1 MKQGR
6 KYLKVIMLVLVFMV
20 ASYILYNIIR
30 SASSG
35 VATIQAVY
43 YSTSEGLSTEG
54 YIVRRE
60 SRIVAA
66 YDLVLPTRN
75 EGEKVAQGEEVAL
88 CLKSDGARERQE
100 EIDRLETELEQLRL
114 ALSYQTQLTDNIAV
128 TQRIYDTAA
137 EFSAQVA
144 QGRLE
149 AANGSGGSLKS
160 LVLRQLVGGSGAAGL
175 QSQISQLESQL
186 GTLKSGATADTVS
199 VTVEAAGY
207 YSAVTDGY
215 EAILTPEL
223 LETITPEAF
232 QRLWEGGEGPD
243 ASGRTA
249 GRLITSARWYYATLV
264 DKSYLE
270 DISLGQTLT
279 VALGG
284 DVDRTLSMTVER
296 ADRSGED
303 MGLLVLS
310 SKDRLS
316 DVSALRTI
324 KADIVFHAYSGLRVP
339 KEAVCYSEES
349 GSAGV
354 YVLVSGKAVWKDI
367 QLLYDNGDTYIA
379 QLDQSTTSNLWP
391 EDLILLDTEDLY
403 DGKVVEGT

>member
-6 KYLKVIMLVLVFMV
+6 KYLKAIVLVLVFMV

-35 VATIQAVY
+35 VATTQAVY

-54 YIVRRE
+54 YIVRQE
-60 SRIVAA
+60 TRIAAA
-66 YDLVLPTRN
+66 YDLVLPTRS

-100 EIDRLETELEQLRL
+100 EIRQLEAELEQLRL
-114 ALSYQTQLTDNIAV
+114 ALSYQTQLTDNAAV
-128 TQRIYDTAA
+128 TQRIYNTAA

-149 AANGSGGSLKS
+149 AAKDSGGSLKS
-160 LVLRQLVGGSGAAGL
+160 LVLRQLVGSSGATAL
-175 QSQISQLESQL
+175 QSQISQIESQL
-186 GTLKSGATADTVS
+186 QTLRSGAMADTVS
-199 VTVEAAGY
+199 VAVETAGY
-207 YSAVTDGY
+207 YSAVVDGY
-215 EAILTPEL
+215 ESILTPEL
-223 LETITPEAF
+223 LETVTPEAF

-243 ASGRTA
+243 TSGRAA

-296 ADRSGED
+296 ADRSGAD

-324 KADIVFHAYSGLRVP
+324 KADIIFRAYSGLRVP
-339 KEAVCYSEES
+339 KEAVCYSEDS

-367 QLLYDNGDTYIA
+367 RLLYDNGDTYIA

-391 EDLILLDTEDLY
+391 EDLILLDTEGLY